1 VADTVIEAQKMKPI
15 YVNRSTMMSSSVS
28 PMPQATPEAEL
39 TMATTSPDLTSEM
52 FLHHMTAMRLHYQGG
67 DGQGN
72 GPSHAYALPIHLL
85 HPITPQGVLSVHA
98 AATSSGKAKVD
109 AVIKKGQTEQTALVK
124 RQRDFVTAQTNTL
137 QGTHDTAAFAA
148 AMNAQ
153 KQQAKAEADK
163 QIDAQY
169 DQLIKIGTEH
179 PELQAPILST
189 AQQIGAFLTSLIA
202 SVGTFF
208 RDLYNKIVG
217 WIHSA
222 VDWIKGAAADAAK
235 WVSGAVSSVEHF
247 AKSILSLF

>member
-1 VADTVIEAQKMKPI
+1 
-15 YVNRSTMMSSSVS
+15 
-28 PMPQATPEAEL
+28 
-39 TMATTSPDLTSEM
+39 
-52 FLHHMTAMRLHYQGG
+52 MTAMRLHYQGG

-85 HPITPQGVLSVHA
+85 HPLTPQGVFSVHA
-98 AATSSGKAKVD
+98 TATPSAKAKVD
-109 AVIKKGQTEQTALVK
+109 AVIKKGQTDQTAFVK

-137 QGTHDTAAFAA
+137 QGTHDTSAFAA

-153 KQQAKAEADK
+153 KQKAKAEADK
-163 QIDAQY
+163 QIDVQY

-202 SVGTFF
+202 SVGAFF
-208 RDLYNKIVG
+208 LDLYHKIVG
-217 WIHSA
+217 WINSA